1 MTKTEEKRPILMVE
15 SIEEWTAWLSAHHLE
30 KTHVW
35 LRIRKAKSIK
45 PGIFLAEAVTEAL
58 RYGWVDGRLNTIDDD
73 YFWLRFSPRRSDSVW
88 SLINRQRVEAM
99 IEKGTLT
106 PLGHQTVEW
115 GKASGTWQ
123 AAYTSYE
130 KTPIPIDF
138 RSALAQDPLAQTGY
152 EAWSNSDKLQALFWI
167 ESAKKEETR
176 KDRIH
181 RIIELVRK
189 HGKLSELNKKSE

>member
-1 MTKTEEKRPILMVE
+1 MDPSFHFEPSTLL
-15 SIEEWTAWLSAHHLE
+15 EWTAWLSDPHLE
-30 KTHVW
+30 KTSVW
-35 LRIRKAKSIK
+35 LRIRKTKSAK

-58 RYGWVDGRLNTIDDD
+58 RFGWVDGRVNTIDED
-73 YFWLRFSPRRSDSVW
+73 YFWLRFTPRRPDSVW

-99 IEKGTLT
+99 IEQGILT

-123 AAYTSYE
+123 AAYTSYDN
-130 KTPIPIDF
+130 TSIPIDF

-152 EAWSNSDKLQALFWI
+152 EAWSNSDKLQALYWI
-167 ESAKKEETR
+167 QSAKKEETR
-176 KDRIH
+176 QVRIQ

-189 HGKLSELNKKSE
+189 KGKLSDLSQKSQ

>member
-1 MTKTEEKRPILMVE
+1 MEPFPVLRPDELIQ
-15 SIEEWTAWLSAHHLE
+15 WTNWLTDHHLTD
-30 KTHVW
+30 KVIW
-35 LRIRKAKSIK
+35 LRIRKAKSDR
-45 PGIFLAEAVTEAL
+45 PGIILAQAVTEAL
-58 RYGWVDGRLNTIDDD
+58 RFGWIDGRVQTIDGD
-73 YFWLRFSPRRSDSVW
+73 YFWLRFTPRRPDSVW

-176 KDRIH
+176 KDRIQ

-189 HGKLSELNKKSE
+189 HGKLTELSKK

>member
-1 MTKTEEKRPILMVE
+1 MEPFPVLRPDELIQ
-15 SIEEWTAWLSAHHLE
+15 WTNWLTDHHLTD
-30 KTHVW
+30 KVIW
-35 LRIRKAKSIK
+35 LRIRKAKSDR
-45 PGIFLAEAVTEAL
+45 PGIILAQAVTEAL
-58 RYGWVDGRLNTIDDD
+58 RFGWIDGRVQTIDGD
-73 YFWLRFSPRRSDSVW
+73 YFWLRFTPRRPDSVW

-123 AAYTSYE
+123 AAYTSYD

-176 KDRIH
+176 KDRIQ

-189 HGKLSELNKKSE
+189 HGKLTELSKK